1 MQRLPLLFCA
11 LFLASCAGAT
21 GRSPIPI
28 SAQGATRTYGA
39 DANFKR
45 VFSFNGTNGKE
56 PFASLIAVDGALY
69 GTTYGGG
76 AHDSGT
82 VFKLAPTGTQSVL
95 HSFKDGMD
103 GSLPQ
108 AGLLDVHGTLYG
120 TTIEGG
126 GPGEEGVVFKIVSS
140 GGESVIHR
148 FAGGDDGAS
157 PYAGLTEI
165 NGVLYGT
172 TAAGGMH
179 SEGTVFKVTT
189 SGKESVLYNFGS
201 VNGDGATPVARLI
214 NVNGV
219 LYGTT
224 SYGGS
229 QCGSLGCGSVFKIT
243 TSGAEKVLH
252 SFKGR
257 RDGSNPATALTNLNG
272 TFYGTTTLGG
282 LKNAGTVFK
291 LTRSGAESVIYSF
304 KGGEDGASPQGLVEL
319 NGRLYGTASAGGSR
333 HDGTIFAIAT
343 SGKLA
348 VLHTFTGGTDGA
360 TPRAGLRNVNG
371 VLYGTT
377 VAGGSHK
384 AGTIFSLSP

>member
-1 MQRLPLLFCA
+1 MR
-11 LFLASCAGAT
+11 T
-21 GRSPIPI
+21 
-28 SAQGATRTYGA
+28 QGD
-39 DANFKR
+39 DANFKS
-45 VFSFNGTNGKE
+45 VFSFDGADGKE
-56 PFASLIAVDGALY
+56 PYASLIAVDAAVY

-82 VFKLAPTGTQSVL
+82 VFKLAPSGLQSVL

-108 AGLLDVHGTLYG
+108 SSLLNVQGTLYG

-126 GPGEEGVVFKIVSS
+126 GPGEEGVVFKIASS

-165 NGVLYGT
+165 DGVLYGT
-172 TAAGGMH
+172 TAAGGIH

-189 SGKESVLYNFGS
+189 SGKESVLHDFGS
-201 VNGDGATPVARLI
+201 VNGDGATPVSRLI
-214 NVNGV
+214 DVKGV

-243 TSGAEKVLH
+243 TSGVEKVLH

-257 RDGSNPATALTNLNG
+257 RDGSNPMTSLTNLNG

-282 LKNAGTVFK
+282 PKNAGTVFK
-291 LTRSGAESVIYSF
+291 LTASGAESVIHSF
-304 KGGEDGASPQGLVEL
+304 KDGEDGASPQALVEL
-319 NGRLYGTASAGGSR
+319 NGTLYGTASAGGSK
-333 HDGTIFAIAT
+333 HDGTVFSITT
-343 SGKLA
+343 SGKLS

-384 AGTIFSLSP
+384 AGTIFSLAP

>member
-1 MQRLPLLFCA
+1 MQRLPLFFCA

-21 GRSPIPI
+21 APSPIPV
-28 SAQGATRTYGA
+28 SAQGTMRTHDA
-39 DANFKR
+39 DANFKS
-45 VFSFNGTNGKE
+45 VFSFDGADGKE
-56 PFASLIAVDGALY
+56 PYASLIAVGGALY

-82 VFKLAPTGTQSVL
+82 VFKVSPTGVQSVL

-108 AGLLDVHGTLYG
+108 SSLSNVQGTLYG

-126 GPGEEGVVFKIVSS
+126 GPGEEGVVFKTTSS
-140 GGESVIHR
+140 GAESVIHR

-157 PYAGLTEI
+157 PYAGLTAI
-165 NGVLYGT
+165 DGVLYGT

-179 SEGTVFKVTT
+179 SEGTVFKLTT
-189 SGKESVLYNFGS
+189 AGKESVLYSFGS
-201 VNGDGATPVARLI
+201 VNGDGATPVSRLI
-214 NVNGV
+214 DVNGA

-257 RDGSNPATALTNLNG
+257 RDGSNPAAALTNLNG

-291 LTRSGAESVIYSF
+291 LTSSGAESVIYSF
-304 KGGEDGASPQGLVEL
+304 KGGADGASPQALVEL
-319 NGRLYGTASAGGSR
+319 NGRLYGTASAGGSKR
-333 HDGTIFAIAT
+333 DGTVFSITT
-343 SGKLA
+343 SGHLS
-348 VLHTFTGGTDGA
+348 VLHTFAGGTDGA
-360 TPRAGLRNVNG
+360 TPRAGLRKVNG

-384 AGTIFSLSP
+384 AGTIFSLTP